1 MLSNDEIFFYPVGP
15 LKNTHKMISAQ
26 RVFMKPLYMYY
37 IWKSNGICLLIS
49 SNFNLTIGK
58 GGGCQFTS
66 KSWSLWEWCWISILH
81 LLLTV
86 GPFESDALLVPQHC
100 HFYHEHNQC
109 DTYKKWG
116 DWATADC
123 QAKDMRIDSFSM
135 LLDCDIDRFAGVEY
149 VCCPKEKSKSSIIS
163 PVRQCLPS
171 VCTGDG
177 MHSLSCKQIV
187 IRKQKINRWVYQMI
201 PRGFFCW
208 EAFQNKF

>member
-1 MLSNDEIFFYPVGP
+1 MVNEYLWN
-15 LKNTHKMISAQ
+15 
-26 RVFMKPLYMYY
+26 LYYVWQSHGIILLFLCSDW
-37 IWKSNGICLLIS
+37 IWVCSL
-49 SNFNLTIGK
+49 
-58 GGGCQFTS
+58 

-81 LLLTV
+81 IILTV

-163 PVRQCLPS
+163 PVRQCLPL

-177 MHSLSCKQIV
+177 MHYLSCKNKLLFRN
-187 IRKQKINRWVYQMI
+187 IRLIDELIRWYQFFFVGRHTITNFYFWKILM
-201 PRGFFCW
+201 
-208 EAFQNKF
+208 

>member
-1 MLSNDEIFFYPVGP
+1 
-15 LKNTHKMISAQ
+15 
-26 RVFMKPLYMYY
+26 MKPVLCLTKPWNNFVIFMFKLQWKDR
-37 IWKSNGICLLIS
+37 IWVCSL
-49 SNFNLTIGK
+49 
-58 GGGCQFTS
+58 
-66 KSWSLWEWCWISILH
+66 KSWSLWEWCWIFVLH
-81 LLLTV
+81 KLLTV

-163 PVRQCLPS
+163 PIRQCLPL

-177 MHSLSCKQIV
+177 MHYLSCKNKLLFRN
-187 IRKQKINRWVYQMI
+187 IRLIDEFIRWYQFIFVGRHTITNFYFWKILM
-201 PRGFFCW
+201 
-208 EAFQNKF
+208 

>member
-1 MLSNDEIFFYPVGP
+1 MFVNIFKFQLNDREGGGVILHRRVGP
-15 LKNTHKMISAQ
+15 FENDFEFL
-26 RVFMKPLYMYY
+26 F
-37 IWKSNGICLLIS
+37 
-49 SNFNLTIGK
+49 F
-58 GGGCQFTS
+58 
-66 KSWSLWEWCWISILH
+66 LH

-187 IRKQKINRWVYQMI
+187 IRKQKINR
-201 PRGFFCW
+201 
-208 EAFQNKF
+208 

>member
-1 MLSNDEIFFYPVGP
+1 MFVNIFKFQLNDREG
-15 LKNTHKMISAQ
+15 
-26 RVFMKPLYMYY
+26 
-37 IWKSNGICLLIS
+37 
-49 SNFNLTIGK
+49 

-66 KSWSLWEWCWISILH
+66 KSWSLWEWFWISIFLH

-177 MHSLSCKQIV
+177 MHSLFCKQIV

-208 EAFQNKF
+208 EAFQNKFWIWYILM